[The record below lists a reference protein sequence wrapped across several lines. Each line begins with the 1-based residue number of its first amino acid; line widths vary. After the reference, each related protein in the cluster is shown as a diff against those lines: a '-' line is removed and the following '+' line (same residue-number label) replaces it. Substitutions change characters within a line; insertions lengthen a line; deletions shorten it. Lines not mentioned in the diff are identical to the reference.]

1 MSEAFL
7 PGDLASFANFR
18 SVQGDNVVEF
28 IDVMV
33 QSLNYRFTSSKIN
46 GKRKSEAVSV
56 SNAADKLLRY
66 YVDARY
72 KNENKDI
79 AKIRAIVSSLDPSVR
94 SNIELCQYVYHIMPR
109 EVNGLPGQPVDGTQ
123 ITAQSFDTLHPG
135 RSLIPLDVADQELAD
150 GVFDFADGVFDFD
163 D

>member
-7 PGDLASFANFR
+7 PGDLASFAHFR

-33 QSLNYRFTSSKIN
+33 QSLNYRFTSSKTN

-79 AKIRAIVSSLDPSVR
+79 SKIRAIVSSLEPSVR
-94 SNIELCQYVYHIMPR
+94 SNIELCQYVYHIMSR
-109 EVNGLPGQPVDGTQ
+109 FIILCQ
-123 ITAQSFDTLHPG
+123 G
-135 RSLIPLDVADQELAD
+135 RLLDFR
-150 GVFDFADGVFDFD
+150 GNR
-163 D
+163 

>member
-79 AKIRAIVSSLDPSVR
+79 AKIRAIVSSLEPSVR
-94 SNIELCQYVYHIMPR
+94 SNIE
-109 EVNGLPGQPVDGTQ
+109 
-123 ITAQSFDTLHPG
+123 
-135 RSLIPLDVADQELAD
+135 
-150 GVFDFADGVFDFD
+150 
-163 D
+163 

>member
-1 MSEAFL
+1 MPEAFL
-7 PGDLASFANFR
+7 PGDLASFANFG

-79 AKIRAIVSSLDPSVR
+79 AKVRAIVSSLEPAYAATSSYV
-94 SNIELCQYVYHIMPR
+94 NTFIILCQ
-109 EVNGLPGQPVDGTQ
+109 
-123 ITAQSFDTLHPG
+123 G
-135 RSLIPLDVADQELAD
+135 RLLDFR
-150 GVFDFADGVFDFD
+150 GNR
-163 D
+163 

>member
-1 MSEAFL
+1 MSETFL

-33 QSLNYRFTSSKIN
+33 QSLNYRFTSSKTN

-79 AKIRAIVSSLDPSVR
+79 AKIRAIVFSLEPSVR
-94 SNIELCQYVYHIMPR
+94 SCLLYTS
-109 EVNGLPGQPVDGTQ
+109 D
-123 ITAQSFDTLHPG
+123 A
-135 RSLIPLDVADQELAD
+135 ADE
-150 GVFDFADGVFDFD
+150 
-163 D
+163 